1 MSTNQSDG
9 LWTLGFGEVGA
20 TLKGMQD
27 AGVTPE
33 LLARFRSNKA
43 ADKQWAKEMARIM
56 LGNEQL
62 SVTIPEPV
70 KAVLLEL
77 LRTADVSAQEVF
89 KANDFFIPS
98 SCYCLIPSSFH
109 IPSTFFL
116 VPSSISIS
124 SGQTRA

>member
-1 MSTNQSDG
+1 
-9 LWTLGFGEVGA
+9 
-20 TLKGMQD
+20 MQD

-77 LRTADVSAQEVF
+77 LRTADVSA
-89 KANDFFIPS
+89 
-98 SCYCLIPSSFH
+98 
-109 IPSTFFL
+109 
-116 VPSSISIS
+116 
-124 SGQTRA
+124 